1 MTRMGNQT
9 PYRLYRNPQTGLLA
23 GVCAG
28 IADYFGID
36 RVVVR
41 IVFVIGLFLAFVP
54 VAVGYVVLALVLK
67 PRPAALYESR
77 EEEAFWRGVAT
88 EPEETLRHLKRSFAD
103 LEARLRAMEKPVV
116 SGEIDLRRKF
126 RDLGA

>member
-1 MTRMGNQT
+1 MWNDSRH
-9 PYRLYRNPQTGLLA
+9 RLYRNPANGYLA

-28 IADYFGID
+28 VADYFGID

-41 IVFVIGLFLAFVP
+41 IAVVIGLFVALVP

-67 PRPAALYESR
+67 PRPPALYASG
-77 EEEAFWRGVAT
+77 EEEAFWRGVST
-88 EPEETLRHLKRSFAD
+88 DPEETLRGLKRSFAD